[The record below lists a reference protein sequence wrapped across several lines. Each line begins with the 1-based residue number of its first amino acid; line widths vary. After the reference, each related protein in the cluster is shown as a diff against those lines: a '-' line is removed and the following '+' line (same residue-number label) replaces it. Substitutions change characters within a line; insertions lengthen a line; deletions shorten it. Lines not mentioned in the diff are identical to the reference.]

1 MENTTGDAPSEWY
14 REEEHIGYDVDGRR
28 ISKRRWNDS
37 IENLLH
43 TIDDPSYW
51 RKVFDEKED
60 REISLSRAHVCL
72 CISCRFSIEALVWI
86 MFKFLGR
93 AHTTTP

>member
-51 RKVFDEKED
+51 RKELNEKED

-72 CISCRFSIEALVWI
+72 CISCRFSIEALV
-86 MFKFLGR
+86 
-93 AHTTTP
+93 

>member
-28 ISKRRWNDS
+28 ISRRRWNDS

-60 REISLSRAHVCL
+60 REISFLVLTCVFVFLVVSVLKLQCESCL
-72 CISCRFSIEALVWI
+72 NF
-86 MFKFLGR
+86 
-93 AHTTTP
+93 